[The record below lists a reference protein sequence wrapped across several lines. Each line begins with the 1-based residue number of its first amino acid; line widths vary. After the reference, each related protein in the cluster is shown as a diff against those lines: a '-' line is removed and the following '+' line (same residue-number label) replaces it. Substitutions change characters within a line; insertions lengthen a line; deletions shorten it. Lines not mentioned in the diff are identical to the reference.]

1 MTGSVESDSTA
12 NVVAPAGEARRD
24 RNVERFPGQQ
34 RTPTWPARPQAAPEL
49 QHSNRESEIHF
60 RMPLMFRPRWPGT
73 IALDESA
80 GVITCHTG
88 HVIVLNRRVSHD
100 NFENTWRWQILQWL
114 ASE

>member
-12 NVVAPAGEARRD
+12 DVVAPAGEARCD

-34 RTPTWPARPQAAPEL
+34 RTPTRPARPQASPEL

-60 RMPLMFRPRWPGT
+60 RLPSVLRLGGRHNR
-73 IALDESA
+73 LDETA
-80 GVITCHTG
+80 GVVPC
-88 HVIVLNRRVSHD
+88 HVIVLNRRISLD
-100 NFENTWRWQILQWL
+100 NFENTSRWQILQWL

>member
-12 NVVAPAGEARRD
+12 DMVAPAGEARRD

-34 RTPTWPARPQAAPEL
+34 RTPAGPARPQAAPEL

-60 RMPLMFRPRWPGT
+60 RLPLLFRPRRT
-73 IALDESA
+73 RHNRLDETA
-80 GVITCHTG
+80 GIITC
-88 HVIVLNRRVSHD
+88 HVIVLNRRVGLD
-100 NFENTWRWQILQWL
+100 NFENTSRWQILQWL